1 MWTGF
6 GCLLERHALPRG
18 RLCHRRTLPGRGR
31 GNRVDVRHLPAGI
44 YVVHAAN
51 ARGTAHLKAAL
62 TR

>member
-1 MWTGF
+1 MAVYATD
-6 GCLLERHALPRG
+6 G
-18 RLCHRRTLPGRGR
+18 RCVARGR

-51 ARGTAHLKAAL
+51 VRGTAHLKAAL